1 MCADSEVASV
11 TGKVLALSKLVVED
25 SEAASVTGKGL
36 ALSRLVVGD
45 LFKASCCVS
54 NLTDTFSGLG
64 SSSCSCRDSRKRE
77 AVAAMPIAWI
87 TQSRE
92 RVESVAEVCRDMSR
106 QLRKGRRDMA

>member
-45 LFKASCCVS
+45 LFKASRSVF
-54 NLTDTFSGLG
+54 NLTDTFSG
-64 SSSCSCRDSRKRE
+64 
-77 AVAAMPIAWI
+77 
-87 TQSRE
+87 
-92 RVESVAEVCRDMSR
+92 
-106 QLRKGRRDMA
+106 